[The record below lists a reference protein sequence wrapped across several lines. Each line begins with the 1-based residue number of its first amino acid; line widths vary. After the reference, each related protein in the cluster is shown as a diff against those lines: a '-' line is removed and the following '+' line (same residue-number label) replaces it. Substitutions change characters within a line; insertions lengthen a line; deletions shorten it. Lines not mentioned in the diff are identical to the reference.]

1 MLLVQRSSI
10 LLPSPL
16 SLSLEG
22 LLRIWQNPLHGL
34 MCMQAAKKAGIK
46 AYTWQAFLDMGRKAP
61 SPPHPPK
68 PDDLCTIM
76 YTSGTTG
83 DPKVLQFLQ
92 RQLISL
98 QMITCALRGSMCT
111 QGEVR
116 WSLHGRS
123 LQQHACS
130 AALQKLC

>member
-1 MLLVQRSSI
+1 MLPIWRSSI
-10 LLPSPL
+10 LLPCQL

-22 LLRIWQNPLHGL
+22 LLRNWQKSLHGL
-34 MCMQAAKKAGIK
+34 MCMQAADKAGIK
-46 AYTWQAFLDMGRKAP
+46 AYTWQAFLDLGRKSP

-83 DPKVLQFLQ
+83 DPKVLQLLR
-92 RQLISL
+92 RQLVSL
-98 QMITCALRGSMCT
+98 QMITGALQGSMCALKGMSDG
-111 QGEVR
+111 QLNR
-116 WSLHGRS
+116 QS

-130 AALQKLC
+130 AAL